1 VANFSIAEYRQAIA
15 GAVTGMVLAFFGMD
29 GYRGVVHTRNDP
41 LTDKD
46 GKLLRLEVMRDCV
59 AYTNAVFE
67 AHSETTMPPF
77 KTRQRTIHIEDFIH
91 DMHPEFRRKSNEW

>member
-1 VANFSIAEYRQAIA
+1 VANLSTEVDKKIIV
-15 GAVTGMVLAFFGMD
+15 GLVLAIL
-29 GYRGVVHTRNDP
+29 GVGGLSGTGLFRVNKF
-41 LTDKD
+41 TDKD
-46 GKLLRLEVMRDCV
+46 GRLLKLEVMRDCV